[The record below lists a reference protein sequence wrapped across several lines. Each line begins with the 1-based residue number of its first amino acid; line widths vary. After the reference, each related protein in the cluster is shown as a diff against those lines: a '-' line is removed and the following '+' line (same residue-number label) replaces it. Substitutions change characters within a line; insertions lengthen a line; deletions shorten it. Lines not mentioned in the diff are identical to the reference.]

1 MGVKESILY
10 GVSLSGACVI
20 YLLPLRH
27 RENFLIRLILLGV
40 GTAVLMSSLCY
51 RLAWRGAG
59 AEWSEI
65 ALFAAGYIC
74 AVLMTFVCTEMTGF
88 AVWYCAV
95 WEIMTCMFVLEGSEF
110 LLYLTDD
117 VERNG
122 VLFLSGV
129 LFICAVYGLVA
140 LTTARWMP
148 DDRQYRIGPKQMG
161 SAWVLCIM
169 FGTLCV
175 FVHDE
180 ETNLTVNLM
189 LQFYCITL
197 LYLQNTLFKKSSMR
211 KELEMIQL
219 LWHQQKSQY
228 QISKETIDLIN
239 RKCHDLKHQ
248 VRALRT
254 LSSEEEKEKQI
265 SEIEDSVGI
274 YSAIVHTGNEILDV
288 ILSEKSLRCEDREI
302 HINCVADG
310 SLLSFMNPVDLY
322 TLFGNAVDNAIE
334 AVQKLE
340 GETAREID
348 IMIYGKSGLLMIEI
362 VNPVPGEVRFENGDP
377 LTTKHEKGFHGFGV
391 KSMRH
396 TVEKYGGYLTAEVKD
411 GCFYLKIMIPLP
423 EEVRTAEGEEER

>member
-1 MGVKESILY
+1 
-10 GVSLSGACVI
+10 
-20 YLLPLRH
+20 
-27 RENFLIRLILLGV
+27 
-40 GTAVLMSSLCY
+40 
-51 RLAWRGAG
+51 
-59 AEWSEI
+59 
-65 ALFAAGYIC
+65 
-74 AVLMTFVCTEMTGF
+74 
-88 AVWYCAV
+88 
-95 WEIMTCMFVLEGSEF
+95 
-110 LLYLTDD
+110 
-117 VERNG
+117 
-122 VLFLSGV
+122 
-129 LFICAVYGLVA
+129 
-140 LTTARWMP
+140 
-148 DDRQYRIGPKQMG
+148 
-161 SAWVLCIM
+161 M

-322 TLFGNAVDNAIE
+322 T
-334 AVQKLE
+334 
-340 GETAREID
+340 
-348 IMIYGKSGLLMIEI
+348 
-362 VNPVPGEVRFENGDP
+362 
-377 LTTKHEKGFHGFGV
+377 
-391 KSMRH
+391 
-396 TVEKYGGYLTAEVKD
+396 
-411 GCFYLKIMIPLP
+411 
-423 EEVRTAEGEEER
+423 